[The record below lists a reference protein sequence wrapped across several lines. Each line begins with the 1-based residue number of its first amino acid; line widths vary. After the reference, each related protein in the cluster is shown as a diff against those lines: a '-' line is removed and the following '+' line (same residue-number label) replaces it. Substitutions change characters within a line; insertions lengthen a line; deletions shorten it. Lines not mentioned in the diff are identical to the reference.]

1 MINGAILKLIQVF
14 LLATVK
20 YSMTLPYALVIGL
33 DYPETILT
41 AIVGGM
47 TGFYF
52 FYRISGLI
60 INYFNKHLSKIHFA
74 FKKYFKIDILSLFKR
89 KDKKRQIFT
98 KKMRLIIKLK
108 NNYGFWGI
116 IISTPILLSFPIGAF
131 LLKKYYSKNKNI
143 FPYMLLSVIGWCLI
157 FSTIFVIF
165 PK

>member
-1 MINGAILKLIQVF
+1 MNLAILKLLQVF

-20 YSMTLPYALVIGL
+20 YSMTMPYALVIGL
-33 DYPETILT
+33 NYPETILT

-47 TGFYF
+47 AGFYF

-60 INYFNKHLSKIHFA
+60 INYFNRHFSKIHFA
-74 FKKYFKIDILSLFKR
+74 FKKYFKIDLLSFFKR
-89 KDKKRQIFT
+89 RNKKRHIFN

-108 NNYGFWGI
+108 KKYGFWGI

-143 FPYMLLSVIGWCLI
+143 IPYMLLSVIGWCLI
-157 FSTIFVIF
+157 FSTIFIIF

>member
-1 MINGAILKLIQVF
+1 MINGAIFKLVQVF

-20 YSMTLPYALVIGL
+20 YSMTMPYALVIGL
-33 DYPETILT
+33 NYPETILT

-52 FYRISGLI
+52 FYRISGIL
-60 INYFNKHLSKIHFA
+60 INYYHKHAADIHFTL
-74 FKKYFKIDILSLFKR
+74 KKYFKLDLASIIKSR
-89 KDKKRQIFT
+89 NKKRHIFN

-108 NNYGFWGI
+108 RNYGFWGI

-143 FPYMLLSVIGWCLI
+143 FPYMLISVVGWCLI
-157 FSTIFVIF
+157 FSTLFVIF

>member
-1 MINGAILKLIQVF
+1 MDGAIFKLLQVF

-20 YSMTLPYALVIGL
+20 YSMTMPYALVIGL
-33 DYPETILT
+33 NYPETILT

-52 FYRISGLI
+52 FYRISGLL
-60 INYFNKHLSKIHFA
+60 INYYNNHFSKIHFA
-74 FKKYFKIDILSLFKR
+74 FKKYLKIDLLSLFKR
-89 KDKKRQIFT
+89 KDKKRQIFN
-98 KKMRLIIKLK
+98 KKMRLIITLK
-108 NNYGFWGI
+108 KKYGFWGI

-143 FPYMLLSVIGWCLI
+143 FPYMLLSVIAWCLI